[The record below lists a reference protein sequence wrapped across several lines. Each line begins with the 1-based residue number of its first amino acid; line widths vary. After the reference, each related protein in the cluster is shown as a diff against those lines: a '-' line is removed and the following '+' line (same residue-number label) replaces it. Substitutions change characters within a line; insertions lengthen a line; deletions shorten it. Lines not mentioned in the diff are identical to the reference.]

1 MEMSWRLIEDHEH
14 IHYGFIGK
22 DSKTLGSSDRTSIRG
37 LHPGLL
43 GQDSA
48 PQNELMVKKEY
59 THNISSKHRISMV
72 KLVALAILLLFS
84 ITEISLASAKKP
96 MVTAARREDILF
108 IRCQVCHKIA
118 EQIYNQVEKK
128 QAQISPKRLTFC
140 CLVSVSEYQI
150 IEIAENVCNLKKEET
165 DWILH
170 IDIVEKEDKL
180 ELIEQGTEGL
190 CNSECKTHIEHACQ
204 EIIGYSDTDVVEFV
218 YKHRPSVDKLAN
230 VLCKD
235 LSDACSKSPPPVPKA
250 ILILH
255 VPIQLRNF
263 KIRDPPLLAKK
274 SDKGINLLASLCNIY
289 QTSEDEVKSTM
300 EKVNNIIVN
309 ILKKEPCPA
318 SECKSENLEFIIAAS
333 SAKGSKVKDA
343 AIAKALSYAD
353 IPNSQIRKVTSSRL
367 LLSKQTL
374 PHYYLTVDTRVD
386 KLMELR
392 SQLNSL
398 QEASSGKRISINDL
412 VIKKLEMDGE
422 GGKKKPET

>member
-1 MEMSWRLIEDHEH
+1 
-14 IHYGFIGK
+14 
-22 DSKTLGSSDRTSIRG
+22 
-37 LHPGLL
+37 
-43 GQDSA
+43 
-48 PQNELMVKKEY
+48 
-59 THNISSKHRISMV
+59 MV

-108 IRCQVCHKIA
+108 IRCQV
-118 EQIYNQVEKK
+118 
-128 QAQISPKRLTFC
+128 
-140 CLVSVSEYQI
+140 SEYQI

-180 ELIEQGTEGL
+180 E
-190 CNSECKTHIEHACQ
+190 
-204 EIIGYSDTDVVEFV
+204 
-218 YKHRPSVDKLAN
+218 
-230 VLCKD
+230 
-235 LSDACSKSPPPVPKA
+235 A

-386 KLMELR
+386 KLMEYPPFSGHPLLR
-392 SQLNSL
+392 L
-398 QEASSGKRISINDL
+398 SGELTAIYATQQ
-412 VIKKLEMDGE
+412 KLEMDGE